1 MCFLCCIAAVLEAAL
16 LALVELVKD
25 EDGREL
31 LAGNK
36 ALQERLEAICS
47 EQASLSPG
55 TPATTAQ
62 ETAGVLLK
70 DIRRPP
76 LA

>member
-1 MCFLCCIAAVLEAAL
+1 M
-16 LALVELVKD
+16 ELVKD

-31 LAGNK
+31 LAGDT

-47 EQASLSPG
+47 EQPSTLPGASA
-55 TPATTAQ
+55 TPAQ

-76 LA
+76 LAA